1 MSRWKLAALAAAVA
15 TLVGCANSTA
25 EVNQPDAFDQ
35 LQADPALV
43 RGAEQALDQAPAPE
57 PGWAVGVI
65 LAEQE
70 REKQGLFA
78 AYDTWTVAVLAADGS
93 MAVLTDD
100 WCDDDPR
107 LAVDVL
113 PVLVAPGDLITWTGG
128 PELCIPDVRV
138 LRKAAAFLDDGSSDD
153 RP

>member
-1 MSRWKLAALAAAVA
+1 MIRWKLAALAAAAA
-15 TLVGCANSTA
+15 TLVGCASSTA
-25 EVNQPDAFDQ
+25 QVNQPDAFDE

-43 RGAEQALDQAPAPE
+43 RGAERALDQAPAPE
-57 PGWAVGVI
+57 PGWAVGVV
-65 LAEQE
+65 LVEQE

-93 MAVLTDD
+93 MVVLTDD
-100 WCDDDPR
+100 WCDDDDHPDS
-107 LAVDVL
+107 ADVL

-138 LRKAAAFLDDGSSDD
+138 LRKAAAFLDDGS
-153 RP
+153 